1 MMEINNSTL
10 KSEILSGFKAELNDT
25 LTSNNNALSLKISN
39 DLDNKF
45 MQFQSY
51 LMNSV
56 KELVTEMSLLR
67 TLSTPLT
74 NVTSPAILPPTS
86 SPPIQVFPFSQH
98 PGGYII
104 PPQLSPPQLT
114 TQTPPEVY
122 TSPSTSHQHKLII
135 KSIVK

>member
-10 KSEILSGFKAELNDT
+10 KSEILSSFKAKFNDT
-25 LTSNNNALSLKISN
+25 LTSNNNALSLQISN

-45 MQFQSY
+45 IQFQSY

-74 NVTSPAILPPTS
+74 NVKSLTNII
-86 SPPIQVFPFSQH
+86 IQETATTNTLTIFSFRSQH
-98 PGGYII
+98 IN
-104 PPQLSPPQLT
+104 
-114 TQTPPEVY
+114 
-122 TSPSTSHQHKLII
+122 
-135 KSIVK
+135 